1 MHPASFLHLK
11 GFKMK
16 NYDVLSIDA
25 WAGSDEG
32 SWDWNNWHRIG
43 QIEIDING
51 EESRIIEA
59 MIHDGYLSGKARGLV
74 EIEDDQY
81 NLVVVNK
88 ETREPLFAI
97 EYGAA

>member
-1 MHPASFLHLK
+1 
-11 GFKMK
+11 MK

-32 SWDWNNWHRIG
+32 LWDWNNWYRIG
-43 QIEIDING
+43 QIQIDING
-51 EESRIIEA
+51 EESRIVDA

>member
-11 GFKMK
+11 GFNMK

-25 WAGSDEG
+25 WASSEEN

-74 EIEDDQY
+74 ELEDDQY
-81 NLVVVNK
+81 NLIVVNK
-88 ETREPLFAI
+88 ETREPIFAI